1 MIWDLVSDQLHLAH
15 DRGRAYEVLE
25 HWLIHKGT
33 VSATQQAF
41 TRSQVMD
48 ETACFMQ
55 RLLKPQETKPVV
67 AFGRSLWGAKAHLK
81 K

>member
-1 MIWDLVSDQLHLAH
+1 MTV
-15 DRGRAYEVLE
+15 GGPYEVLE
-25 HWLIHKGT
+25 HWLNHKGT

-55 RLLKPQETKPVV
+55 HLVEPQETKPAV